1 MKVTNMSITNIKGQD
16 MSVSHETV
24 VNEFADVVQAMSE
37 VPGTGILPGF
47 LRGSNVGYATFVE
60 KLLENKFGVKSD
72 ISLGFAGMGLVP
84 NTYIDNE
91 SGKFLSHS
99 EVIRRIRSATEAS
112 KK

>member
-1 MKVTNMSITNIKGQD
+1 
-16 MSVSHETV
+16 
-24 VNEFADVVQAMSE
+24 MSE

-72 ISLGFAGMGLVP
+72 ISLGFAGMGLVS